1 MGLVRRANVDDVVP
15 GEGGGL
21 DISAMLRNSVA
32 AEIERQRLE
41 KLEQDKKRELE
52 TADDDE

>member
-21 DISAMLRNSVA
+21 DISAILRNSVA

-52 TADDDE
+52 TADDEE

>member
-1 MGLVRRANVDDVVP
+1 MGLVRKANVDDVVP

-21 DISAMLRNSVA
+21 DISAILRNSVT

-41 KLEQDKKRELE
+41 KLERDKKRELE
-52 TADDDE
+52 TAGDDE

>member
-21 DISAMLRNSVA
+21 DISAILRNSVA

-41 KLEQDKKRELE
+41 KLEQDKKREV
-52 TADDDE
+52 APGDDEE